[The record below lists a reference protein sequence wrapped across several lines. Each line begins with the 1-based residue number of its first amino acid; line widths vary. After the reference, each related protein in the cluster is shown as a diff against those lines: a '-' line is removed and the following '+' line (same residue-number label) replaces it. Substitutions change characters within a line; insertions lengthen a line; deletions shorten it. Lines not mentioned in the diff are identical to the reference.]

1 MRVLD
6 DVQNMLCRELDEIQH
21 KELSS
26 NNLEVIDKAVDIL
39 KDISTI
45 NAMEQGGYSN
55 EYSGRFPM
63 YAYDGNSYGNS
74 YEYSNAR
81 RRDSMGRYSREG
93 VMEHLQKAMD
103 EAKDDRQ
110 RDEIRRLMDSVKR

>member
-55 EYSGRFPM
+55 EYSGRYPM
-63 YAYDGNSYGNS
+63 YMYDGNS

-93 VMEHLQKAMD
+93 VMDHLQKAMD

-110 RDEIRRLMDSVKR
+110 REEIRRLMDSVKR